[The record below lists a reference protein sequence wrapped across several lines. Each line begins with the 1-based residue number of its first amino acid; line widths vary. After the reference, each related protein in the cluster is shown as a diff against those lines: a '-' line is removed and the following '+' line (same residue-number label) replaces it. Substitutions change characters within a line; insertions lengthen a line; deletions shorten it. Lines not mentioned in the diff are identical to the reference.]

1 MKNTV
6 TPKLISSLRSGFA
19 LLLLVTLLQSCDNFT
34 ETGLPP
40 GQLASAAVFEDK
52 STATAAM
59 LDIYAKLRDVG
70 ILSGIPTGLSSQ
82 LGSYAD
88 ELDFYGE
95 ATNGTRLF
103 YNNALVA
110 SNTDVSDWWANSY
123 NGIYAANSVIE
134 GLAAS
139 ENIKSE
145 DKAALTGEALFV
157 RALLHFY
164 LVNLYGGVPYIDTTD
179 YRLNQV
185 AARQSE
191 DAVYLK
197 IIADL
202 ERAIDYLPDTEFPSR
217 TRPDRAAAAALLAR
231 VYLYHGD
238 WAEASNAASAV
249 LNTGNY
255 LMEDDIDNVFLKD
268 SPSTIWQ
275 LSPQGDGINTNE
287 GVTFIFNSGPPPFV
301 ALTNALLDAFE
312 PGDLRRSHWIAT
324 VTGDSG
330 VWFHANKY
338 KEQTN
343 TDSSLEYSI
352 ILRVAEQYLIRAEA
366 RAQQGELIGA
376 IEDLNMVRNHA
387 GLGNTTA
394 NGKEQ
399 LLDAI
404 QRERRAEFFT
414 EQGHR
419 FFDLKRTGT
428 IDAALSFKP
437 GWNATDKLL
446 PIPEADLLMN
456 ANLAPQNPGY

>member
-1 MKNTV
+1 MNNTYK
-6 TPKLISSLRSGFA
+6 PKLNIYSLIFILIMVA
-19 LLLLVTLLQSCDNFT
+19 TIQSCDNFT

-40 GQLASAAVFEDK
+40 GQMTSVAVFEDK

-59 LDIYAKLRDVG
+59 LDVYAKLRDIG
-70 ILSGIPTGLSSQ
+70 LLSGIPTGLSNQ
-82 LGSYAD
+82 LGNYAD
-88 ELDFYGE
+88 ELTFYGE
-95 ATNGTRLF
+95 TTNGTRLF
-103 YNNALVA
+103 YNNALLP

-123 NGIYAANSVIE
+123 NEIYAANAMVE

-164 LVNLYGGVPYIDTTD
+164 LVNLYGAVPYITTTD

-185 AARQSE
+185 TVKLPE
-191 DAVYLK
+191 EEVYQH
-197 IIADL
+197 IIDDL
-202 ERAIDYLPDTEFPSR
+202 ERAVEFLPEVPNAAR
-217 TRPDRAAAAALLAR
+217 TRPNRAAAAALLAR

-238 WAEASNAASAV
+238 WAEASNAASYI

-255 LMEDDIDNVFLKD
+255 LMEDDIDKIFLKD
-268 SPSTIWQ
+268 SQSTIWQ
-275 LSPQGDGINTNE
+275 FSPQGDGINTNE

-301 ALTNALLDAFE
+301 ALTTSLMESFE
-312 PGDLRRSHWIAT
+312 SGDLRRSHWTAA
-324 VTGDSG
+324 VSGDAG
-330 VWFHANKY
+330 VWYHANKY
-338 KEQTN
+338 KEQTI
-343 TDSSLEYSI
+343 TDSAVEYSI

-366 RAQQGELIGA
+366 RAQQGDLIGA
-376 IEDLNMVRNHA
+376 IEDLNVVRNHA

-394 NGKEQ
+394 SGKMEI
-399 LLDAI
+399 LEAI
-404 QRERRAEFFT
+404 QRERRVEFFT

-428 IDAALSFKP
+428 IDAALSLKP
-437 GWNATDKLL
+437 GWNATDKFL